1 MNNIVKIILGL
12 NIAAG
17 GAGIFFGMT
26 KSGKVGDLKQ
36 AKVDA
41 EGKAA
46 TAMKGQRDAEGKF
59 KTEAQKVTTLQG
71 EKANLEL
78 ENSNL
83 QKSAG
88 GSQGQIDAAKEAQQ
102 TAEAAAKTA
111 NRMLM
116 EAEKLARKV
125 PGLEGKLTDYENI
138 KFKGEKLS
146 LTDIQEKLAQL
157 EKLTKGPEVTEPEP
171 EPEQKPGGLIGAIQ
185 SHDAALDFYV
195 INAGRDNG
203 VKLGDQFL
211 VTAINN
217 KKPLGYIEISRVQPS
232 VSIAVYKKGFPRP
245 SAPFQSGYKVWKS
258 SL

>member
-78 ENSNL
+78 LNSTL
-83 QKSAG
+83 QGKAG
-88 GSQGQIDAAKEAQQ
+88 GAQGQIDAANK
-102 TAEAAAKTA
+102 AAKTA
-111 NRMLM
+111 KDELDNVQSLV
-116 EAEKLARKV
+116 AGLQKKANLAL
-125 PGLEGKLTDYENI
+125 GLENELEPYKRIN
-138 KFKGEKLS
+138 FNGEVIS
-146 LTDIQEKLAQL
+146 ATEIQIKLAQL
-157 EKLTKGPEVTEPEP
+157 ENLTKSPVVAK
-171 EPEQKPGGLIGAIQ
+171 KPKTKKIQDGELIGAIQ

-203 VKLGDQFL
+203 IKIGDQFL
-211 VTAINN
+211 ITAINN

-245 SAPFQSGYKVWKS
+245 SAPFQNGYKVWKS

>member
-59 KTEAQKVTTLQG
+59 TAEAQKVSTLEG
-71 EKANLEL
+71 EKANLAR
-78 ENSNL
+78 NL
-83 QKSAG
+83 LGMQKDAG
-88 GSQGQIDAAKEAQQ
+88 GAQGQIDAAKEAQQ

-138 KFKGEKLS
+138 KFKGKKLS

-157 EKLTKGPEVTEPEP
+157 EKLTKGPIDTGPITP
-171 EPEQKPGGLIGAIQ
+171 PPPPPGGLIGAIQ

>member
-1 MNNIVKIILGL
+1 
-12 NIAAG
+12 
-17 GAGIFFGMT
+17 MT

-59 KTEAQKVTTLQG
+59 KAEAQKVTTLQG

-88 GSQGQIDAAKEAQQ
+88 GSQGQIDAAKLAQQ
-102 TAEAAAKTA
+102 TAEAAAKSA
-111 NRMLM
+111 NKMLM

-146 LTDIQEKLAQL
+146 PTEIQIKLAQL
-157 EKLTKGPEVTEPEP
+157 ENLTKGPEVTEPEP
-171 EPEQKPGGLIGAIQ
+171 
-185 SHDAALDFYV
+185 
-195 INAGRDNG
+195 
-203 VKLGDQFL
+203 
-211 VTAINN
+211 
-217 KKPLGYIEISRVQPS
+217 
-232 VSIAVYKKGFPRP
+232 
-245 SAPFQSGYKVWKS
+245 
-258 SL
+258 